1 FSMRINRR
9 FIAAII
15 LTLLTPLIDTNAWLF
30 ALQNKAGNRPAQAES
45 KTVNDQNAE
54 LNQQIRELTKQ
65 IKELHDNQRKVID
78 ALLLQIE
85 QTRADKLDEKLAA
98 VENQAQNLAAQE
110 AQLESRL
117 NHIDDELVIR
127 NIVNRNEG
135 ESIVRA
141 ELNSQLEAVRTERAR
156 VETE

>member
-1 FSMRINRR
+1 
-9 FIAAII
+9 
-15 LTLLTPLIDTNAWLF
+15 
-30 ALQNKAGNRPAQAES
+30 
-45 KTVNDQNAE
+45 
-54 LNQQIRELTKQ
+54 TKQ
-65 IKELHDNQRKVID
+65 IKELHDNQQKVID

-141 ELNSQLEAVRTERAR
+141 ELNSQLEAVRTEGDR
-156 VETE
+156 VETEELHLRQQFDAVSDRLDQLRSRLEPAEENETEQKDK